1 MKTANLKFGVFALN
15 SQRIKKLLLVLAG
28 LTVLL
33 VSMCYLAIERLLDEE
48 RVKVEFHFSGLIE
61 SIHEYDTFLR
71 SVASAYDRTNQ
82 NTLLNIRPVSR
93 VEILHKGQ
101 QRVFQNHGL
110 ALSQPF
116 TLSERKRFEPEQL
129 QGGYSLG
136 VQMTDFYSAFWANSL
151 YSAPQIFL
159 FSPSDQFNIAIPGVD
174 GTRKQSTLLKSNFF
188 DVTADLYQGLLGRHQ
203 QLNNRRVSWM
213 RAPKGLLPGTETI
226 VAFIGLDM
234 NPAIMPERRD
244 EGLLTVAA
252 LLDAGQIND
261 LDRLLIR
268 PIDHRV
274 TLISPAGDVLLGDTQ
289 DSASLPVGMSLGSE
303 GLRFKVVST
312 GKDQWI
318 GLYTISYENFFRFA
332 KWSLLGTG
340 AVFLLAVFL
349 GWRVNRWYRAGI
361 VEPSVR
367 ATRLLTESEEF
378 NRAMLQSAP
387 VGLCVVQRNNN
398 RVLLENQRAQEWQG
412 TTELIGLLNRDDQNE
427 EQREMQIEVAGRHLL
442 VSFRFSRYQGED
454 VVLCGFNDITRNV
467 EDTLLKEQA
476 KRSADGSSAAKML
489 FLENISNKIRTH
501 LYCVLGDIELLSL
514 TQLEQRQHDYLQTIE
529 RSSAVLLQMTSD
541 LMDVSKIESGE
552 MELETVTFSPLDVF
566 EDVVNSYAAA
576 GIDKGLQIFACA
588 DANLPAL
595 MSGDPGRIRQ
605 IVSNLLSNAI
615 KFTDS
620 GRVNVRLKV
629 TDQEMTHATLQWQVS
644 DTGAGINEKQLAK
657 LLNPFW
663 QLTSSQE
670 AGVGGLGLPI
680 CSRMS
685 ELMGAQ
691 LRVVSEPGLGSSFS
705 LHQRLPIVPGP
716 LPDCSTIEL
725 QGTTVYVRAPF
736 KELEQS
742 LIDWLNRWG
751 ARAAALPPGYTG
763 GQHELLLDRVTGT
776 GRQSDWRGV
785 YITATELAV
794 PQADALKHAWT
805 VNAYDIRGIARTL
818 SQAQHG
824 GVKPLGAPELVSE
837 QHMGLRVLV
846 AEDNPI
852 NRAILQEQL
861 EAMGARVVAAE
872 DGEEALQ
879 RWSPGTFDLVITDIN
894 MPRLDG
900 YGLTRALRKR
910 DRQTPIIGITANT
923 MCGEGKQYMAAGM
936 DTWLV
941 KPLSLEALRKTL
953 LRYGGV
959 REGKPQE
966 GSVLQPGD
974 MDGWLTLSETM
985 HRLLITTLQD
995 DVRLSRQGLDAND
1008 KEHVMRHLHRI
1019 SGALASIRAS
1029 RLSAT
1034 CRALETSMYSGS
1046 LNPSLGA
1053 QVRNLLQRLDAVLDA
1068 MALNPSCEG
1077 QPTDSYT

>member
-1 MKTANLKFGVFALN
+1 MKNASLKFGVFALS
-15 SQRIKKLLLVLAG
+15 SQRINKLLLVLAG

-33 VSMCYLAIERLLDEE
+33 VSMCYWAVQRVLDEE
-48 RVKVEFHFSGLIE
+48 RIKVDFHFSGLIE

-82 NTLLNIRPVSR
+82 NTLLNIRPISR

-101 QRVFQNHGL
+101 ERVFQNHGL

-116 TLSERKRFEPEQL
+116 TLSERKRYDPEQL

-136 VQMTDFYSAFWANSL
+136 VQMTDFYSAFWASSF

-174 GTRKQSTLLKSNFF
+174 GTRKQSILLKSNFF
-188 DVTADLYQGLLGRHQ
+188 DVTADLYQGLLARHQ

-213 RAPKGLLPGTETI
+213 RAPQGLLPGTETI
-226 VAFIGLDM
+226 VAFIGLDL
-234 NPAIMPERRD
+234 NPAVMPERRD

-274 TLISPAGDVLLGDTQ
+274 TLISPAGDVLLGDAQ
-289 DSASLPVGMSLGSE
+289 DSASLPVGMSLGAE

-361 VEPSVR
+361 VEPALR

-398 RVLLENQRAQEWQG
+398 QVLLENQRAQEWQG
-412 TTELIGLLNRDDQNE
+412 TTELIGLLNRDYQDE
-427 EQREMQIEVAGRHLL
+427 EPREMQIEVAGRHLL

-454 VVLCGFNDITRNV
+454 VVLCGFNDITRHV
-467 EDTLLKEQA
+467 DDALLMEQA
-476 KRSADGSSAAKML
+476 KRSADEASAAKTL
-489 FLENISNKIRTH
+489 FLATMSHEIRTP
-501 LYCVLGDIELLSL
+501 LYGVLGNLELLGL
-514 TQLEQRQHDYLQTIE
+514 TQLDARQQDYLQTIE
-529 RSSAVLLQMTSD
+529 RSSAVLFQLISD
-541 LMDVSKIESGE
+541 VLDVSKIESGQ
-552 MELETVTFSPLDVF
+552 MALETVTFSPLDVF
-566 EDVVNSYAAA
+566 EDAVNSYAAA
-576 GIDKGLQIFACA
+576 GLNKGLQIFACV

-605 IVSNLLSNAI
+605 IVNNLLSNAI

-620 GRVNVRLKV
+620 GRVIVRLKV
-629 TDQEMTHATLQWQVS
+629 TDLEMTHATLQWQVS
-644 DTGAGINEKQLAK
+644 DTGAGISEKQLGQLFK
-657 LLNPFW
+657 PFS
-663 QLTSSQE
+663 QLAGSQQ
-670 AGVGGLGLPI
+670 AGGAGLGLSI
-680 CSRMS
+680 CSRLS

-716 LPDCSTIEL
+716 LPDCSAIEL
-725 QGTTVYVRAPF
+725 QGVTVYVRAPF

-751 ARAAALPPGYTG
+751 ARAAALPPGYQG
-763 GQHELLLDRVTGT
+763 EQHELLLDRVTGA
-776 GRQSDWRGV
+776 GQHSDWRGV
-785 YITATELAV
+785 CITATELAA
-794 PQADALKHAWT
+794 PQTEALRPAWT

-818 SQAQHG
+818 SQAHPG
-824 GVKPLGAPELVSE
+824 GAKPLGPSERVSD
-837 QHMGLRVLV
+837 QRLGLRVLV

-861 EAMGARVVAAE
+861 EALGARVVAAE

-894 MPRLDG
+894 MPRRDG
-900 YGLTRALRKR
+900 YSLTRALRER
-910 DRQTPIIGITANT
+910 DRHTPIIGVTANALREE
-923 MCGEGKQYMAAGM
+923 GEQCLAAGM
-936 DTWLV
+936 DTWVV
-941 KPLSLEALRKTL
+941 KPLSLDALRKTL
-953 LRYGGV
+953 LRYGGERV
-959 REGKPQE
+959 DRQRS
-966 GSVLQPGD
+966 GSALQPGD
-974 MDGWLTLSETM
+974 MDGWITFSATM
-985 HRLLITTLQD
+985 HRLFITTLQD
-995 DVRLSRQGLDAND
+995 DVRLTRQGLDTGD
-1008 KEHVMRHLHRI
+1008 KEQVVRHLHRMNG
-1019 SGALASIRAS
+1019 SLASIRAV
-1029 RLSAT
+1029 RLSAA
-1034 CRALETSMYSGS
+1034 CNALEESLYKGS
-1046 LNPSLGA
+1046 LNPSLA
-1053 QVRNLLQRLDAVLDA
+1053 TQVRTLLQRLEAVMDALA
-1068 MALNPSCEG
+1068 SNPGAQG
-1077 QPTDSYT
+1077 QPSDR